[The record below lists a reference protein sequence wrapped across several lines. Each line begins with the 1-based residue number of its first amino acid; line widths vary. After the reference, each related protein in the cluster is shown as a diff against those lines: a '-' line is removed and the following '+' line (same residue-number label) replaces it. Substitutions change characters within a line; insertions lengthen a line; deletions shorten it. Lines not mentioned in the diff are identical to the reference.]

1 MRNVSD
7 IARPNNAFGSPSRAL
22 LGEIVSYRPDGSAR
36 ALPEGSALGGLLD
49 CQADVEASM
58 VASEE
63 QATPAHR
70 HCVPHEPAT
79 TFIRGLQPVLQ
90 GPVT

>member
-1 MRNVSD
+1 MNSHLDAGDGLQYADSNEYLRWAKAS
-7 IARPNNAFGSPSRAL
+7 PQFHSHFG
-22 LGEIVSYRPDGSAR
+22 
-36 ALPEGSALGGLLD
+36 
-49 CQADVEASM
+49 
-58 VASEE
+58 EE

-90 GPVT
+90 GPVTEDPRPASCDLIACCIGL